1 MIMYIV
7 EISDRAADDIALLK
21 KSGNTSAITK
31 IRKLLVELQEHPTSG
46 TGQVEALKGNLSGF
60 WSRRIDKYNRLIYT
74 IEEEIVTVV
83 VVSAKGHYGMK

>member
-1 MIMYIV
+1 MYIV
-7 EISDRAADDIALLK
+7 EITGRAAEDIASLK

-31 IRKLLVELQEHPTSG
+31 IRRLLEELQEHPMSG
-46 TGQVEALKGNLSGF
+46 TGLVEALKSNLSGF

>member
-1 MIMYIV
+1 MYIV
-7 EISDRAADDIALLK
+7 EITGRAAEDIALLK

-31 IRKLLVELQEHPTSG
+31 IRRLLEELQEHPMSG
-46 TGQVEALKGNLSGF
+46 MGQVEALKGNLSGF

>member
-1 MIMYIV
+1 MYIV
-7 EISDRAADDIALLK
+7 EITGRAAEDIALLK

-31 IRKLLVELQEHPTSG
+31 IRRLLEELQEHPMSG
-46 TGQVEALKGNLSGF
+46 TDQIEALKGNLSGF

>member
-1 MIMYIV
+1 MYIV

-21 KSGNTSAITK
+21 KSGNTSAIIK

-46 TGQVEALKGNLSGF
+46 TLKGNLSGF

>member
-1 MIMYIV
+1 MYIV

-46 TGQVEALKGNLSGF
+46 TGQIEA
-60 WSRRIDKYNRLIYT
+60 YT
-74 IEEEIVTVV
+74 IV
-83 VVSAKGHYGMK
+83 

>member
-1 MIMYIV
+1 MYIV
-7 EISDRAADDIALLK
+7 EITGRAAEDIALLK

-31 IRKLLVELQEHPTSG
+31 IRRLLEELQEHPMSG
-46 TGQVEALKGNLSGF
+46 TDQVEALKGNLSGF